1 MRLYGDV
8 GVGAFAVDFSKN
20 GTIVLSGEVYVQEC
34 NGFVFFFFPSE
45 LNTWVNIIEA
55 LVKCISRVNTLAIAT
70 EARATWLRLVRK
82 HAPTIIH
89 IDG

>member
-1 MRLYGDV
+1 MRLYGNV

-34 NGFVFFFFPSE
+34 YGFVFFFFPSK
-45 LNTWVNIIEA
+45 LNTWVNFIEA
-55 LVKCISRVNTLAIAT
+55 LIKRNSRVDSLAFAT

-82 HAPTIIH
+82 HAPTVIH